1 MGKGPKNRMGR
12 EGRSDRPGPSLH
24 EWELSLP
31 PPPERSHP
39 GLISPL
45 QASHLHTHR
54 VFTIMNIQPQ
64 TGTNLNVCNREG

>member
-45 QASHLHTHR
+45 
-54 VFTIMNIQPQ
+54 
-64 TGTNLNVCNREG
+64 